1 MQLVIT
7 PLAARPEPDDR
18 LLRRGAAPAARRG
31 APLDVGLQD
40 AKHDAEDD
48 EEDDEADQDPRQGVH
63 LETHGWTIWI
73 DGGSGRSC
81 GSKREERWEDS
92 RSGGRK
98 ARRAMARRAGPAA
111 RRARVL

>member
-48 EEDDEADQDPRQGVH
+48 EEDDEADQDPRQGVR
-63 LETHGWTIWI
+63 LETHGWIWMV
-73 DGGSGRSC
+73 DRGGGVEASEKSA
-81 GSKREERWEDS
+81 GS
-92 RSGGRK
+92 
-98 ARRAMARRAGPAA
+98 
-111 RRARVL
+111 